1 MKVQSPIEDPEPQKK
16 PEFDMRAALI
26 AELGL
31 TDLAVEKIYEVMAS
45 MNITFADAATRLGL
59 LGPDDFEEAAAKVQ
73 KAANAH
79 ADFVDEEETG
89 LIETAIRRISL
100 DRRVVQRQGERV
112 KPGPKLILAHD
123 PENQR
128 SERLR
133 ALRTELLL
141 LHEAGQGANMVAVV
155 SAGSGEGRSQL
166 SAELAISF
174 AQLGRRT
181 LLVDADMRKPQ
192 QHILFGST
200 NQYGLS
206 QAIAHNEK
214 PFFHPVLGLPLM
226 HLLTAGPVPPN
237 PLELLSDG
245 RFSNLLSDW
254 RSAYEFVV
262 LDTPPVSQCADGL
275 AIATMA
281 ARVLVLSRAQHTTYK
296 HTRELLRRLAT
307 TQSKLLGAVIN
318 HF

>member
-1 MKVQSPIEDPEPQKK
+1 MNAPSPDTDEPPKET
-16 PEFDMRAALI
+16 PVDMRAALI

-31 TDLAVEKIYEVMAS
+31 TDLAVEKIGEVMQS

-59 LGPDDFEEAAAKVQ
+59 LEPDEIEEALLKVQ
-73 KAANAH
+73 AENQP
-79 ADFVDEEETG
+79 EMQTG
-89 LIETAIRRISL
+89 LVETAIRRIAA
-100 DRRVVQRQGERV
+100 DRRVVLRQGERV
-112 KPGPKLILAHD
+112 KPGTKLILAHD
-123 PENQR
+123 PDNPR

-141 LHEAGQGANMVAVV
+141 LHEAGRGANMVAVV
-155 SAGSGEGRSQL
+155 SAGAGEGRSQL
-166 SAELAISF
+166 AAELAISF

-181 LLVDADMRKPQ
+181 LLVDADMRKPT
-192 QHILFGST
+192 QHVLFGAT
-200 NQYGLS
+200 NQHGLS
-206 QAIAHNEK
+206 QAISHNEK

-245 RFSNLLSDW
+245 RFSNLLNDW
-254 RSAYEFVV
+254 RNAYEFIV
-262 LDTPPVSQCADGL
+262 LDTPPVDQCADGL
-275 AIATMA
+275 AVATMA
-281 ARVLVLSRAQHTTYK
+281 ARVLVLSRASHTTFK
-296 HTRELLRRLAT
+296 STRSLMRRLAT